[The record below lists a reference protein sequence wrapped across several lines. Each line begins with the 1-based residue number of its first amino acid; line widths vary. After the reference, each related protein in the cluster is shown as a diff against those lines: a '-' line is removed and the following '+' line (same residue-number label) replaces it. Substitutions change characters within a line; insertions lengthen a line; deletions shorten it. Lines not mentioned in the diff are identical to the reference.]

1 MRERILEAVKPEDLA
16 LHEALRRAGERLLAL
31 AIAMPPS
38 RETAVTLLAADALMT
53 FACEATAEFHP
64 DQL

>member
-1 MRERILEAVKPEDLA
+1 M
-16 LHEALRRAGERLLAL
+16 LHEALRQAGERLLAV